1 MMLCVTAERA
11 SITCVQSC
19 VMRVEKKRDELYTVY
34 PTLIHNR
41 GLSMIE
47 NQNKDLQKLSP
58 IHSPYYYDQFI

>member
-1 MMLCVTAERA
+1 
-11 SITCVQSC
+11 
-19 VMRVEKKRDELYTVY
+19 MRVEKNRDELYTVY
-34 PTLIHNR
+34 PTLIHSE